1 MPKSSIPNRIKDALK
16 KAQVNTENPDIKKA
30 LEELDISLSTFSKRL
45 LNKLGHQGWL
55 IGYNYGD
62 EKMYKFLSDYIEKK
76 TTEKIYLWAHNYHIA
91 KGNPAE
97 WIPPNNSQI
106 NEGTQLKP
114 LGQCI
119 HEDINLSAQYK
130 NIGFCHNFTYI
141 DSDNQ
146 SQNVPSDS
154 FEGRVLEYDKATDK
168 EESRIINLRN
178 DVPIPEN
185 SEDRSNK
192 TKEPVMIALCLD
204 YNVPNKVIRKS
215 HAPAQLRKCL
225 DGIIFLKNA
234 NTNNWLA

>member
-16 KAQVNTENPDIKKA
+16 KAQVNTENPDIKEA
-30 LEELDISLSTFSKRL
+30 LEELDISLSAFSKRL
-45 LNKLGHQGWL
+45 LNKLKQQGPL
-55 IGYNYGD
+55 IVRNYRD
-62 EKMYKFLSDYIEKK
+62 EKMYKFLSDHIKNGATENK
-76 TTEKIYLWAHNYHIA
+76 TKEKIFLWAHNYHIA
-91 KGNPAE
+91 KATPD
-97 WIPPNNSQI
+97 
-106 NEGTQLKP
+106 GTQIKP